1 MCRNRCLRRDTEQQK
16 GKTMWVWRLLS
27 AKMKKRSREEHMGAQ
42 GKRRIKA
49 KCTTAKEGSF
59 DFDARRW
66 TKKHG
71 LHRARREVGKIKRSE
86 VE

>member
-1 MCRNRCLRRDTEQQK
+1 MLKARYRTTK
-16 GKTMWVWRLLS
+16 GKNNVGLALLL
-27 AKMKKRSREEHMGAQ
+27 AEIKKRSREEHMGAQ

-49 KCTTAKEGSF
+49 KRTTAKEGSF

-71 LHRARREVGKIKRSE
+71 LHGARREVGKIKRSE